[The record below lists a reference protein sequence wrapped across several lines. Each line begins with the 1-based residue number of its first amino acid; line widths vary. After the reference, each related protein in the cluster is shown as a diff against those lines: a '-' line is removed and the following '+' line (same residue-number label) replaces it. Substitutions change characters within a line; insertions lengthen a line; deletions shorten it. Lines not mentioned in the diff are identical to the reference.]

1 MHKRYQAKH
10 YNGNLKFNVTSKL
23 STAIVSLVLIV
34 VYVMGGILS
43 YFTDTASATN
53 SFTIAEKYT
62 VIFDAN
68 GGTGSMANQ
77 EIYCGHEAALNLNSY
92 TYTDYVFDGWN
103 TAANGSGTSYAD
115 GQHVTDLAA
124 ANSSIR
130 LYAQWVP
137 DRYVAEIDGVRYTT
151 LASAINAVTAN
162 GPQKTIKLLK
172 NIEVSAKLTI
182 PANKNIILNL
192 QNHTIKNA
200 SGYNSNI
207 LENSGTIEIT
217 NGTIQ
222 SSGTSGAINNTA
234 TGHMII
240 NGLTVSATGTRQAL
254 YNLGGHME
262 ITGNS
267 VLSSTTTERA
277 TVHNAKPN
285 SGPGG
290 TLIISSANIVSTAAT
305 TKGAVENDETCTMI
319 ITGGTIVSNNGIGV
333 DNFGSLTIGEDDEEV
348 DISSPVI
355 QGATIGVNTTDAATL
370 VFNDGI
376 VKGQTSAF
384 NDENYV
390 DSTAGNAS
398 ILHGTEQINGDTYNT
413 AYLDAQIKIIFD
425 PNGGTCSVH
434 HRYYDYGDP
443 LGTLPTATKPSC
455 SLDGWFTEPSG
466 GQQVT
471 SATNVTESTTY
482 YAHWTVTEALIIFD
496 GNGGTPSEAAR
507 SVEFGN
513 QIGTLP
519 TATQTYKT
527 FVGWF
532 TDPDNG
538 TQITDSTVI
547 NADATFYAHWS
558 SIPVRINFD
567 ANLGT
572 VTEAYRDL
580 NAGDV
585 IGQLPLPTRA
595 NFAFAGWYTDPVDGT
610 RVKEN
615 EIVETDMDLY
625 AHWVANPVAYIGTV
639 HYEKLLDAIRDV
651 EDNNVKTTITLES
664 NTLEAVDIVS
674 GQNILLN
681 LNGYTLYNDG
691 SKVSENAT
699 AGRRPSTIENYG
711 ELEIINGTVN
721 SSSTQSTINNN
732 GGGLT
737 LHDVTVTQTGNSN
750 KQAIYNDGGTLL
762 ISGNSN
768 ISAKNSGSFGGAY
781 RGAIQNLAGGTA
793 IITGGTITSS
803 TSIAIVNQANSL
815 LQLGTENGS
824 IDNTTPTAQGRT
836 YGVYNYNNGTFE
848 FYDGTVKGITNS
860 INGAV
865 TEAEPAGTRVD
876 TTEIIDS
883 YTYHITYYQ

>member
-200 SGYNSNI
+200 SGYNNNI

-333 DNFGSLTIGEDDEEV
+333 DNLGSLTIGEDDEEV

-355 QGATIGVNTTDAATL
+355 QGATIGVNTTDAGTL

-434 HRYYDYGDP
+434 HRYYDYGNP
-443 LGTLPTATKPSC
+443 LGTLPTATKPSY

-471 SATNVTESTTY
+471 STTNVTESTTY
-482 YAHWTVTEALIIFD
+482 YAHWTVTEALVIFD
-496 GNGGTPSEAAR
+496 GNGGTPSESQR
-507 SVEFGN
+507 SVAFGT
-513 QIGTLP
+513 QIGLLP

-538 TQITDSTVI
+538 TQISPSTQI
-547 NADATFYAHWS
+547 NADATFYAHWAP
-558 SIPVRINFD
+558 IPVRVNFD
-567 ANLGT
+567 ANSGS

-585 IGQLPLPTRA
+585 IGQLPVPTRA

-691 SKVSENAT
+691 SKMSENAT

-732 GGGLT
+732 GGELSI
-737 LHDVTVTQTGNSN
+737 HDVTVTQTGNSS

-768 ISAKNSGSFGGAY
+768 ISAKNSGSYGGAY

-860 INGAV
+860 INGTV

-883 YTYHITYYQ
+883 STYHITYYQ